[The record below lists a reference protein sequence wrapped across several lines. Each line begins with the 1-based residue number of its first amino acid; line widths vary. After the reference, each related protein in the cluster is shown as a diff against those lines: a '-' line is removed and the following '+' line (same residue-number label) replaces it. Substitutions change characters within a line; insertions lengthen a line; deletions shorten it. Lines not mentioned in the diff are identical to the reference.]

1 MVISIHGTRYSSA
14 AKHRQDVHIAAMGRR
29 LAERESIHGNQRRVR
44 EVIQEFDASG
54 QGYQPHKDRSIVHM
68 CYRKT

>member
-14 AKHRQDVHIAAMGRR
+14 AKHRHDVHIAAMGRR

-44 EVIQEFDASG
+44 EEIRNSTQAGKGISSKKIA
-54 QGYQPHKDRSIVHM
+54 P
-68 CYRKT
+68 